1 MSGLVFYYHNPEQAH
16 PAFTVLKSA
25 IQMNGEHRLTYEF
38 NEFVVDAY
46 VLADSPTS
54 RIIAIDFDNT
64 ITADVDFYLDL
75 IDAYRVA
82 GWEPVVCTYVMIW
95 MKILRK
101 FMLSYMILG
110 LEYTPL
116 TVRKNALT
124 CCMKGLV
131 WDCGLMIIF
140 PLLLYVAALFSLKMV

>member
-82 GWEPVVCTYVMIW
+82 GWEPVVCT
-95 MKILRK
+95 LRDDMDENLEEIHAK
-101 FMLSYMILG
+101 LHDSVIRIYTTDGKKKRAYMLHEGIS
-110 LEYTPL
+110 
-116 TVRKNALT
+116 V
-124 CCMKGLV
+124 
-131 WDCGLMIIF
+131 
-140 PLLLYVAALFSLKMV
+140 

>member
-82 GWEPVVCTYVMIW
+82 GWEPVVCT
-95 MKILRK
+95 LRDD
-101 FMLSYMILG
+101 MDEN
-110 LEYTPL
+110 LEEIHAKLHDSGIRIYT
-116 TVRKNALT
+116 TDGRKNALT